1 MKKMIVFLFFCL
13 LCVWHNNVYG
23 QNAPDLPQRTGTI
36 SATQSLHFGDLTI
49 ISGSAGGTVKVDYNG
64 LRTSTGSVVL
74 LNLGNTARQAIFE
87 FKLCPGRTFIVNYQP
102 TVILTGSNGG
112 SLLLHLGPTNM
123 QSNIF
128 TSNVGC
134 NNINLIS
141 MGGTLDVKSMTVNP
155 HGLYT
160 GNFELTFIQQ

>member
-87 FKLCPGRTFIVNYQP
+87 FE
-102 TVILTGSNGG
+102 
-112 SLLLHLGPTNM
+112 
-123 QSNIF
+123 
-128 TSNVGC
+128 
-134 NNINLIS
+134 
-141 MGGTLDVKSMTVNP
+141 DVSSIKMRHP
-155 HGLYT
+155 L
-160 GNFELTFIQQ
+160 FIQEKSKPANHY